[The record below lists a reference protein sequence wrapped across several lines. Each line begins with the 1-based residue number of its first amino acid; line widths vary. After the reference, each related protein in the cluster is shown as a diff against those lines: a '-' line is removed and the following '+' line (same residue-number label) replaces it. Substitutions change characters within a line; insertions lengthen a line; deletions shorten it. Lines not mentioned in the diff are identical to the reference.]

1 MSELIER
8 RPGQDPG
15 LWKDSD
21 TVLEKSVSVKREMRQ
36 EPVVE
41 AELGSSSEAIKQR
54 LQWIKASEAR
64 SEATAGRLGEREEA
78 WLSWCLKLP
87 QRWSP

>member
-1 MSELIER
+1 
-8 RPGQDPG
+8 
-15 LWKDSD
+15 
-21 TVLEKSVSVKREMRQ
+21 MRQ

-64 SEATAGRLGEREEA
+64 REETAERLGEREEA
-78 WLSWCLKLP
+78 RLSWCQGALKLP
-87 QRWSP
+87 QIWSRQMRL